1 MELNQ
6 AELERLDH
14 QAESDRER
22 EYAHQSLLRFDFDE
36 ARCDNSFE
44 SHLPVIARLCER
56 LAGAEAASKIDLAS
70 RPAPQRTLWAVLD
83 DCGRGLLFHHDTLV
97 QGRPKD
103 EGEFIDV
110 FWSTVA
116 LPDAFAACYV
126 FGRYFLGGQYDVYL
140 APTVEVNSNLP
151 EAQHTAAVREFEES
165 MLALGFPRMKGSSE
179 VLGES
184 VNNLMPS

>member
-1 MELNQ
+1 MGLNQ

-22 EYAHQSLLRFDFDE
+22 EYTNKTMLIFDFDE
-36 ARCDNSFE
+36 SRCDNSFE

-56 LAGAEAASKIDLAS
+56 LAGADASSKIDLAS
-70 RPAPQRTLWAVLD
+70 RPAPRRTAWAVLD
-83 DCGRGLLFHHDTLV
+83 ESGQGLMFHHDTLV

-110 FWSTVA
+110 FWSSVG

-126 FGRYFLGGQYDVYL
+126 FGRYILGGHYDVYL
-140 APTVEVNSNLP
+140 TPTVEVNSNLP
-151 EAQHTAAVREFEES
+151 EELHAASIREFEES
-165 MLALGFPRMKGSSE
+165 MLALGFPRMK
-179 VLGES
+179 
-184 VNNLMPS
+184 